1 MLEADIRPRSQR
13 PEESPH
19 SRNLIEG
26 ACDRW
31 SEWVC
36 SIARGDGAVRTERRS
51 RTAFLF
57 RVYTQIV
64 ARIPGRHFVRNLV
77 ERRALVA
84 QLVRRDFHLRYVGSA
99 GGWAWGV
106 VHPLVQ
112 LVVWYFIFVVCLGV
126 SLPEGSLTQN
136 YPMFLFCGFLP
147 WMLFQETVTRSAG
160 SLVEQSNL
168 ITRTVFPS
176 EVVPVSIFLS
186 SLIHHLIALA
196 LFVLGAVF
204 WLKTLSPM
212 LLLLPLYMLLLGF
225 FAVGVG
231 WIVSS
236 LHVYLR
242 DTGQVLNVIMQLWFW
257 LTPIMI
263 PEDRIPARF
272 HFLVAWNPMSW
283 MVRAYR
289 YRLLTP
295 NWPGSKEL
303 AVLSLSCA
311 GVFIIGGL
319 FFRQLKRGF
328 ADVL

>member
-1 MLEADIRPRSQR
+1 M
-13 PEESPH
+13 
-19 SRNLIEG
+19 
-26 ACDRW
+26 
-31 SEWVC
+31 
-36 SIARGDGAVRTERRS
+36 
-51 RTAFLF
+51 
-57 RVYTQIV
+57 
-64 ARIPGRHFVRNLV
+64 V

-84 QLVRRDFHLRYVGSA
+84 QLVRRDFQMRYVGSIA
-99 GGWAWGV
+99 GWAWGV

-112 LVVWYFIFVVCLGV
+112 LGVWYFIFVVCLKMT
-126 SLPEGSLTQN
+126 LPEGSVTTN
-136 YPMFLFCGFLP
+136 YPMYLFCGFLP

-186 SLIHHLIALA
+186 SLIHHLIGLA
-196 LFVLGAVF
+196 LFIVSSVF
-204 WLKTLSPM
+204 ILNKLSPM
-212 LLLLPLYMLLLGF
+212 VMLLPLYMVFLGLL
-225 FAVGVG
+225 AVGVG

-242 DTGQVLNVIMQLWFW
+242 DTGQVLNVVMTLWFW

-263 PEDRIPARF
+263 PEDRIPAKF

-289 YRLLTP
+289 NRLLDP
-295 NWPGSKEL
+295 SWPGWKEL
-303 AVLSLSCA
+303 AVLSISSA
-311 GVFIIGGL
+311 AMFVIGGL
-319 FFRQLKRGF
+319 FFRHLKRGF

>member
-1 MLEADIRPRSQR
+1 M
-13 PEESPH
+13 
-19 SRNLIEG
+19 
-26 ACDRW
+26 
-31 SEWVC
+31 
-36 SIARGDGAVRTERRS
+36 
-51 RTAFLF
+51 
-57 RVYTQIV
+57 YTQNVTRIP

-84 QLVRRDFHLRYVGSA
+84 QLVRRDFQMRYVGSIA
-99 GGWAWGV
+99 GWAWGV

-112 LVVWYFIFVVCLGV
+112 LGVWYFIFQVCLKMT
-126 SLPEGSLTQN
+126 LPEGSVTTN
-136 YPMFLFCGFLP
+136 YPMYLFCGFLP

-186 SLIHHLIALA
+186 SLIHHLIGLA
-196 LFVLGAVF
+196 LFIVSSVF
-204 WLKTLSPM
+204 ILNKLSPM
-212 LLLLPLYMLLLGF
+212 VMLLPLYMVFLGLL
-225 FAVGVG
+225 AVGVG

-242 DTGQVLNVIMQLWFW
+242 DTGQVLNVVMTLWFW

-263 PEDRIPARF
+263 PEDRIPPRF

-289 YRLLTP
+289 NRLLDP
-295 NWPGSKEL
+295 NWPGWKEL
-303 AVLSLSCA
+303 AVLSISSA
-311 GVFIIGGL
+311 AMFVIGGL
-319 FFRQLKRGF
+319 FFRHLKRGF